1 MKNKFFAGITILGLV
16 TLMLTSCSPLPQA
29 EVDAANAAIE
39 QAKAAEAELYVNE
52 NYVALQ
58 DSMNSVMVNIE
69 TQKSKFIKNYSTVK
83 EQLTGVTQL
92 AGEVQQKAEARK
104 EEIKVEVGNTIAEV
118 KTLIETN
125 RQLVLEAPKGKEGAS
140 ALEAIKG
147 ELDAIETAIIE
158 TTTMFEN
165 GEYLASLDKAMA
177 AKEQAVAINTELT
190 EVIAKYKG
198 NVKK

>member
-1 MKNKFFAGITILGLV
+1 MKNKFFAGITTLGIV
-16 TLMLTSCSPLPQA
+16 TLLLTSCSPLPQA
-29 EVDAANAAIE
+29 EIDAANAAIE

-92 AGEVQQKAEARK
+92 AGVVQQQAEARK

-118 KTLIETN
+118 KSLIETN

-147 ELDAIETAIIE
+147 ELDAIEIAINE

-190 EVIAKYKG
+190 DVIAKYKG
-198 NVKK
+198 KVK

>member
-1 MKNKFFAGITILGLV
+1 MKNKFFAGITTLGIV
-16 TLMLTSCSPLPQA
+16 TLLLTSCSPLPQA
-29 EVDAANAAIE
+29 EIDAANAAIE
-39 QAKAAEAELYVNE
+39 QAKTAEAELYVNE

-83 EQLTGVTQL
+83 EQLTAVTQL
-92 AGEVQQKAEARK
+92 AGEVQQQAEARK
-104 EEIKVEVGNTIAEV
+104 EEIKVQVVNTIAEV
-118 KTLIETN
+118 KSLIETN

-147 ELDAIETAIIE
+147 ELDAIETAINE

-190 EVIAKYKG
+190 DVIAKYKG
-198 NVKK
+198 KVK